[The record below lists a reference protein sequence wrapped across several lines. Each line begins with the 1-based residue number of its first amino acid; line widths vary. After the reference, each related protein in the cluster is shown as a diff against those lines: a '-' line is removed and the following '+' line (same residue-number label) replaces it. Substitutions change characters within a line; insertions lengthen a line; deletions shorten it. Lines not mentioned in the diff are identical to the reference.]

1 MPKQLGGL
9 FRSHNGPTLQA
20 MIRRSIATALLSI
33 TLVGASP
40 PPERPLLLAFGDSL
54 TAGYGLDQG
63 LGFAPQLQAMLRR
76 HGIAAKVVD
85 GGVSGDTTEAGKA
98 RLGWTLDGLER
109 KPDLVILELGAND
122 MLRGLDPGLSE
133 ANLDAMLAELK
144 RRDIPVLLAGMRG
157 APNLDP
163 AYIARFEAIY
173 GSLARKH
180 GAAIYPFFLDGVA
193 AQQGMVQADGMHPTF
208 EGVKRIVSGITP
220 SVKRELGRP

>member
-1 MPKQLGGL
+1 M
-9 FRSHNGPTLQA
+9 
-20 MIRRSIATALLSI
+20 
-33 TLVGASP
+33 
-40 PPERPLLLAFGDSL
+40 LAFGDSL

-122 MLRGLDPGLSE
+122 MLRGLDPGLTE
-133 ANLDAMLAELK
+133 ANLGAMLTELN
-144 RRDIPVLLAGMRG
+144 RRQIPVLLTGMRA

-173 GSLARKH
+173 PALGRRH
-180 GAAIYPFFLDGVA
+180 GAAFYPFFMEGVA
-193 AQQGMVQADGMHPTF
+193 AQQGLVQADGLHPTF
-208 EGVKRIVSGITP
+208 EGVKRIVVGITP
-220 SVKRELGRP
+220 DVKRALKQL

>member
-1 MPKQLGGL
+1 L
-9 FRSHNGPTLQA
+9 FRSHNGPTLA
-20 MIRRSIATALLSI
+20 NMIRRSIATALLSI

-40 PPERPLLLAFGDSL
+40 PPERPLVLAFGDSL
-54 TAGYGLDQG
+54 TAGNGLDQG
-63 LGFAPQLQAMLRR
+63 LGFAPQLQSILRR

-109 KPDLVILELGAND
+109 KPDLVVLELGAND
-122 MLRGLDPGLSE
+122 MLRGLDPGLTE
-133 ANLDAMLAELK
+133 ANLDTMLTELK
-144 RRDIPVLLAGMRG
+144 RREIPVLLAGMRA

-173 GSLARKH
+173 AALARKH
-180 GAAIYPFFLDGVA
+180 GTALYPFFMEGVA
-193 AQQGMVQADGMHPTF
+193 GQQGMVQADGLHPTF

-220 SVKRELGRP
+220 EVKQALGRP

>member
-1 MPKQLGGL
+1 M
-9 FRSHNGPTLQA
+9 FRSHNGPTLSA
-20 MIRRSIATALLSI
+20 MIRRSIAAALLSI

-40 PPERPLLLAFGDSL
+40 PPERPLVLAFGDSL
-54 TAGYGLDQG
+54 TAGNGLDQG
-63 LGFAPQLQAMLRR
+63 LGFAPQLQSVLRR

-122 MLRGLDPGLSE
+122 MLRGLDPGLTE
-133 ANLDAMLAELK
+133 ANLDIMLAELK
-144 RRDIPVLLAGMRG
+144 RREIPVLLAGMRA

-173 GSLARKH
+173 ASLSKKH
-180 GAAIYPFFLDGVA
+180 GTALYPFFMEGVA
-193 AQQGMVQADGMHPTF
+193 GQQGMVQADGLHPTF
-208 EGVKRIVSGITP
+208 QGVKRIVTGITP
-220 SVKRELGRP
+220 DVKQALARP